1 MIKKIKSKTI
11 ITSILLLMFCMLN
24 IKSYS
29 QTKAITEFGDN
40 VILFDNATW
49 QYNNEEFKL
58 TPETKKN
65 PKSFYKSYNSSF
77 LLKSK
82 ITNIGIWL
90 NNQEWEFKQAT
101 NNNDAEYEFE
111 FKNGDLYAMAIVEE
125 VEIPLES
132 LSKIA
137 YEAMLEAAP
146 NAEII
151 TKEYRNV
158 NGLEVLFMR
167 MNGTMQGINFSYFG
181 YYYSNKSG
189 TIQLVTYS
197 SINLV
202 DKYKNQCEKFL
213 NGITLYN

>member
-11 ITSILLLMFCMLN
+11 ITSILLLIFCMLN

-40 VILFDNATW
+40 VILFDNGAW
-49 QYNNEEFKL
+49 EYKNEGLKS
-58 TPETKKN
+58 TAVTKTN
-65 PKSFYKSYNSSF
+65 PKSFYKSYSSSF

-90 NNQEWEFKQAT
+90 NNQDWEFKQAT
-101 NNNDAEYEFE
+101 VNTDAEYEFE
-111 FKNGDLYAMAIVEE
+111 FKHGDLYAMAIVEE

-137 YEAMLEAAP
+137 FESLLEAAP

-151 TKEYRNV
+151 SKEYRNV

-167 MNGTMQGINFSYFG
+167 MNGTMEGINFSYFG

-189 TIQLVTYS
+189 TIQLITYS